1 MASIIHSSLV
11 QAQAHG
17 CHSSNTSIIVT
28 CHSRSMLVGTSDGQL
43 HSFDDSGL
51 ESTPDFIAR
60 MIKEAKERQGVF
72 DIAQEGKGKDKDIAG
87 EGKLLVKSE
96 GQPRVDK
103 DDLKKRKHGSDIKV
117 CERYNEDD
125 ANISIISSNGISFK
139 VHSFILLRA
148 S

>member
-1 MASIIHSSLV
+1 
-11 QAQAHG
+11 
-17 CHSSNTSIIVT
+17 
-28 CHSRSMLVGTSDGQL
+28 MLVGTSDGQL
-43 HSFDDSGL
+43 HPCDSSGL

-60 MIKEAKERQGVF
+60 MTKEAKERKGVF
-72 DIAQEGKGKDKDIAG
+72 DIAQKGKDKDIAG
-87 EGKLLVKSE
+87 EENLLVKSE

-103 DDLKKRKHGSDIKV
+103 EDLKKRKHGSDIKV

-125 ANISIISSNGISFK
+125 ANITIISSNGISFK